1 MDDTSYSRAVLHY
14 SRRRAASRI
23 GTGLMT
29 WLGALRRSRCP
40 QPELMPVGM
49 PQTGPRGS
57 GGAVRRP
64 QPADGLRHTP
74 QLPRRR
80 RLMLG
85 HGGGGLDTRAFYRSD
100 AAVEKAPNPAAT

>member
-40 QPELMPVGM
+40 QPELMPVRM
-49 PQTGPRGS
+49 PQTGPRVS
-57 GGAVRRP
+57 GVAVRRP

-85 HGGGGLDTRAFYRSD
+85 NGGDGIDTREFHRSAD
-100 AAVEKAPNPAAT
+100 VVKKAPNLA